1 MFSSFQ
7 GLSYYTYAWCDLC
20 QYLHR
25 EETSSQVKHFD
36 IESNHLNTAAN
47 CRKTTLNYTNISLEN
62 KPEKATNLSDKNFIC
77 IYEKEVV
84 IARWP
89 GKSLCG
95 PEAKIV

>member
-1 MFSSFQ
+1 MRDIKVELYKNKP
-7 GLSYYTYAWCDLC
+7 GKANKLSY
-20 QYLHR
+20 
-25 EETSSQVKHFD
+25 
-36 IESNHLNTAAN
+36 
-47 CRKTTLNYTNISLEN
+47 
-62 KPEKATNLSDKNFIC
+62 KNFIC